1 MTVAGLLLAAGGGR
15 RFGGPK
21 ALAVVDGER
30 FVERGIR
37 LLAGAG
43 CTPVAVVLGADA
55 DRIRGEAD
63 LRGAEVVV
71 NPGWATGMGSSLRCG
86 LAALEGR
93 CHAVVVALA
102 DQPLVGVTCVERLV
116 AAWRSG
122 AVAAVATYAG
132 VPRNPVLLDRSTWAE
147 AAAAAVGDAGARAF
161 LRSAAAPVTEVACD
175 GTGRPDDVDTP
186 ADLAGLETRD
196 QEQPC
201 S

>member
-21 ALAVVDGER
+21 ALAAVGGER

-37 LLAGAG
+37 LLETAG
-43 CTPVAVVLGADA
+43 CTPVVVVVGAAV
-55 DRIRGEAD
+55 DRVRREAD
-63 LRGAEVVV
+63 LRGADVVV
-71 NPGWATGMGSSLRCG
+71 NERWETGMGSSLRTG

-93 CHAVVVALA
+93 CDAAVVALA
-102 DQPLVGVTCVERLV
+102 DQPLVGVACVERLV
-116 AAWRSG
+116 AAWLAG

-132 VPRNPVLLDRSTWAE
+132 VPRNPVLLDRSMWAE